1 MNCTFCN
8 NTFSNKKT
16 LLQHQRTAKYCITK
30 QNQKHICEGCSMFF
44 LSSNDLVCHEYICVN
59 ILTKKN
65 KELEE
70 ENKMSEDNVQY
81 FQNEMNTLK
90 QINKILED
98 QIKLLKEENKS
109 YLEQFKSSQDQ
120 VKTLQEQILSITKTA
135 VMKSTVTNN
144 TTINNKILNMTTF
157 NFNDNDIKNL
167 IDDKYSIEIISEGQK
182 GVARF
187 AVNYILR
194 DDKGNLNY
202 LCTDSSR
209 KIFKFKNEIGEL
221 EKDINAQKLTNL
233 LTENGILKATTKLA
247 QNYWTNED
255 GTIDDEKLSNMIS
268 KASEI
273 HFMKDDNTVFKNE
286 LATMTSI

>member
-16 LLQHQRTAKYCITK
+16 LLQHQRTAKYCISK

-44 LSSNDLVCHEYICVN
+44 LSSNELVCHQYICVN

-90 QINKILED
+90 QINKILEEQNKSLKD
-98 QIKLLKEENKS
+98 ELKSSNEQIKS
-109 YLEQFKSSQDQ
+109 
-120 VKTLQEQILSITKTA
+120 LQEQIISITKTA
-135 VMKSTVTNN
+135 VMRSTTTNN

-157 NFNDNDIKNL
+157 NFNDSDIKDL
-167 IDDKYSIEIISEGQK
+167 IDDKYSIDVISEGQK

-187 AVNYILR
+187 AYNYILK
-194 DDKGNLNY
+194 DENGNLTY

-209 KIFKFKNEIGEL
+209 KIFKFKNETGEL

-286 LATMTSI
+286 LATMTSL

>member
-1 MNCTFCN
+1 MDCEFCCSH
-8 NTFSNKKT
+8 FST
-16 LLQHQRTAKYCITK
+16 TRSLQHHQKNAKYCLEK
-30 QNQKHICEGCSMFF
+30 QKDI
-44 LSSNDLVCHEYICVN
+44 N
-59 ILTKKN
+59 ILKIKLTKKI

-81 FQNEMNTLK
+81 FQNEMNTFK
-90 QINKILED
+90 QINKILEE

-109 YLEQFKSSQDQ
+109 YLEQFKSSQEQ

-135 VMKSTVTNN
+135 VMKSTTTNNN
-144 TTINNKILNMTTF
+144 TTINNKILNMTTL
-157 NFNDNDIKNL
+157 NFKDSDIKDL
-167 IDDKYSIEIISEGQK
+167 IDDKYSIDVISEGQK

-187 AVNYILR
+187 AYNYILK
-194 DDKGNLNY
+194 DINGNLTY

-209 KIFKFKNEIGEL
+209 KIFKFKNVTGEL

-286 LATMTSI
+286 LATMTCI

>member
-1 MNCTFCN
+1 MLCQYCN
-8 NTFSNKKT
+8 NNFINEKT
-16 LLQHQRTAKYCITK
+16 LFAHQKKAKYCLEK
-30 QNQKHICEGCSMFF
+30 QQK
-44 LSSNDLVCHEYICVN
+44 VTEYICINECNKKFFTYLELERHQN
-59 ILTKKN
+59 ICINYLKKN
-65 KELEE
+65 IKELIE

-81 FQNEMNTLK
+81 FQNECNQLK
-90 QINKILED
+90 QQIIEKD
-98 QIKLLKEENKS
+98 FQIKEQKE
-109 YLEQFKSSQDQ
+109 QIT
-120 VKTLQEQILSITKTA
+120 TLQEQIISITKTA
-135 VMKSTVTNN
+135 VMKSTTTNN
-144 TTINNKILNMTTF
+144 NTINNRILNMTSL
-157 NFNDNDIKNL
+157 NFNDSSTIQSIL
-167 IDDKYSIEIISEGQK
+167 EDKYSIDVISEGQK

-187 AVNYILR
+187 AYNYILK
-194 DDKGNLNY
+194 DINGNLTY

-209 KIFKFKNEIGEL
+209 KIFKFKNLTGEL

>member
-8 NTFSNKKT
+8 NTFLNNKS
-16 LLQHQRTAKYCITK
+16 LLKHQRTAKYCILK
-30 QNQKHICEGCSMFF
+30 HQKHHTCGGCSVFF

-90 QINKILED
+90 QINKILEEQNKSLKDELKSSND
-98 QIKLLKEENKS
+98 QIKS
-109 YLEQFKSSQDQ
+109 
-120 VKTLQEQILSITKTA
+120 LQEQIISITKTA
-135 VMKSTVTNN
+135 VMRSTTTNN

-167 IDDKYSIEIISEGQK
+167 IDDKYSIEVISEGQK

-233 LTENGILKATTKLA
+233 LTDNGILKATTKLA

>member
-8 NTFSNKKT
+8 NTFLNNKS
-16 LLQHQRTAKYCITK
+16 LLKHQRTAKYCILK
-30 QNQKHICEGCSMFF
+30 HQKHHTCGGCSVFF
-44 LSSNDLVCHEYICVN
+44 LSSNDLVCHEYTCVQF
-59 ILTKKN
+59 LTKKN
-65 KELEE
+65 KELEEENKELKE

-81 FQNEMNTLK
+81 FQNEFNTLK
-90 QINKILED
+90 QINKILEE
-98 QIKLLKEENKS
+98 QNKS
-109 YLEQFKSSQDQ
+109 LKDELKSSQ
-120 VKTLQEQILSITKTA
+120 EQIISITKTA
-135 VMKSTVTNN
+135 VMKSTTTTNN

-167 IDDKYSIEIISEGQK
+167 IDDKYSIEVISEGQK

-187 AVNYILR
+187 AYNYILK
-194 DDKGNLNY
+194 DNNGNLTY

-273 HFMKDDNTVFKNE
+273 NFMKDDNTVFKNE
-286 LATMTSI
+286 LATMTSM

>member
-8 NTFSNKKT
+8 NTFLNNKS
-16 LLQHQRTAKYCITK
+16 LLKHQRTAKYCILK
-30 QNQKHICEGCSMFF
+30 HQNHQKHHTCAGCSMFF
-44 LSSNDLVCHEYICVN
+44 LSSNDLVCHEYSCVQL
-59 ILTKKN
+59 LTKKN
-65 KELEE
+65 KELEEENEELKE

-81 FQNEMNTLK
+81 FQNELNTLK
-90 QINKILED
+90 QINKILEE
-98 QIKLLKEENKS
+98 QNKS
-109 YLEQFKSSQDQ
+109 LKDELKSSQ
-120 VKTLQEQILSITKTA
+120 EQIISITKTA
-135 VMKSTVTNN
+135 VMKSTTTNNNN

-167 IDDKYSIEIISEGQK
+167 IDDKYSIDVISEGQK

-187 AVNYILR
+187 AYNYILK
-194 DDKGNLNY
+194 DNNGNLTY
-202 LCTDSSR
+202 FCTDSSR
-209 KIFKFKNEIGEL
+209 KIFKFKNEIGDL

-286 LATMTSI
+286 LATMTSL

>member
-1 MNCTFCN
+1 
-8 NTFSNKKT
+8 
-16 LLQHQRTAKYCITK
+16 
-30 QNQKHICEGCSMFF
+30 
-44 LSSNDLVCHEYICVN
+44 
-59 ILTKKN
+59 
-65 KELEE
+65 
-70 ENKMSEDNVQY
+70 MSEDNVQY
-81 FQNEMNTLK
+81 FQNECNQLK
-90 QINKILED
+90 QQIIEKD
-98 QIKLLKEENKS
+98 FQIKEQKE
-109 YLEQFKSSQDQ
+109 QIT
-120 VKTLQEQILSITKTA
+120 TLQEQIISITKTA
-135 VMKSTVTNN
+135 VMKSTTTNN
-144 TTINNKILNMTTF
+144 NTINNRILNMTSL
-157 NFNDNDIKNL
+157 NFNDSGIKEL
-167 IDDKYSIEIISEGQK
+167 IDDKYSIDVISEGQK

-187 AVNYILR
+187 AYNYILK
-194 DDKGNLNY
+194 DINGNLTY

-209 KIFKFKNEIGEL
+209 KIFKFKNLTGEL